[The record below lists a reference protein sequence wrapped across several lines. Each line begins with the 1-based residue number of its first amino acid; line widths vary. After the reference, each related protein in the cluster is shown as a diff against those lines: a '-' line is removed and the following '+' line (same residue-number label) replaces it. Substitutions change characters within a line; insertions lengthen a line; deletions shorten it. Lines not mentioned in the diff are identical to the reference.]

1 MSTLILGGGGFI
13 GVNLLTQLSEARPR
27 EKIVIYDRNLNSP
40 FFSGDFFRV
49 KNRHIELI
57 KANINDVTQIDY
69 AIRHFRPKKI
79 FHLAANSDIR
89 RSSLDAEIDLE
100 DTFLTTS
107 SILQAIPNSL
117 RPIFVFASSSAVYG
131 EAAEKFKESSI
142 KKPISYYGI
151 TKLASEKLLADGF
164 ARQKISKLR
173 ILRFPNVV
181 GRYMTHGVLFDFL
194 HQIESGATKLS
205 VLGDGN
211 QNKPFMSAAT
221 LIKAI
226 LPLSD
231 LPNDM
236 LTVNISAKDS
246 ISIKE
251 VAALCVEITGQHIP
265 IEFGDSD
272 RGWKTDV
279 PRYSLDTSILE
290 RVLPDF
296 SPEASKIAVRDSI
309 EQFWTD
315 LRKGSND

>member
-1 MSTLILGGGGFI
+1 VSTLILGGGGFI